1 MTGEFL
7 LTGLFF
13 CPFTPPFL
21 GLNKP
26 FLQFFRENL
35 KKVRKIFGGFKKS
48 PYLCT
53 RLKEQDNTQSYNG
66 SKKGV

>member
-13 CPFTPPFL
+13 
-21 GLNKP
+21 
-26 FLQFFRENL
+26 
-35 KKVRKIFGGFKKS
+35 KS